1 MLHKRCNQK
10 QYRRRPPPIKNHRIK
25 WHVGVVHQH
34 KVWIRHND
42 LIQINHSLYCTHSF
56 QFWHVQNL
64 SLLYVN
70 RANQEQTQFP
80 FSWKEENNLLVM
92 EKTWLKIEICHRLSM
107 KIEIYI
113 KSSDNNSKL
122 SWSQYDKT
130 LSSFYHKNI
139 FL

>member
-34 KVWIRHND
+34 KVWIRHD
-42 LIQINHSLYCTHSF
+42 YLIQINHSLYCTHSF

-80 FSWKEENNLLVM
+80 FSWKEENNLLVI
-92 EKTWLKIEICHRLSM
+92 EKTWLNKEICHRLSL
-107 KIEIYI
+107 KLEIYI
-113 KSSDNNSKL
+113 KATNKNSKL
-122 SWSQYDKT
+122 CWHQNNKT
-130 LSSFYHKNI
+130 LNSIRTYH
-139 FL
+139 